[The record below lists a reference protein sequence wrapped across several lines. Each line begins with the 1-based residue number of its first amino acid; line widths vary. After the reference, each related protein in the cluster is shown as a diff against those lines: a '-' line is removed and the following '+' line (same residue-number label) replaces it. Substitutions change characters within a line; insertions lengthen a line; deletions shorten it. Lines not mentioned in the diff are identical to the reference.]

1 MTLAGADASDSVYLQ
16 SWGVLAGVFVYYLLA
31 AVIVQWTSKRPVE
44 MTRYYPPEGVSPGL
58 AGYLYQ
64 NGRSERA
71 FAAAVISLIAKRHL
85 EIEKTKDWF
94 TFKRLHPPD
103 ASAPPEESAIL
114 SEIFFGERD
123 VYEGKRG
130 KHSSIFLA
138 FRKFEKIVQ
147 EQALPRLISS
157 HRVLWGVG
165 VVCLAFI
172 AERLTV
178 FLPLGGRKPKGE
190 DLDGLALFVIVGGF
204 CLFGAISAWVATLR
218 RVATHLPNNKG
229 PARPLGWTD
238 LFPVLLT
245 IGAIVSFGLL
255 AALTTLRYAA
265 FVLACALL
273 ASTFNHLLKAPTA
286 KGRKLLRELTGFRE
300 FLVRAESDRLAR
312 NNEADSTPR
321 GLELNVAYAVALD
334 VERGW
339 GEQFAED
346 LVELLQFDQAVAL
359 KGAPTRDGYTAKDQ
373 VEEPPVMPDDDNSI
387 LHLRLPAKK

>member
-1 MTLAGADASDSVYLQ
+1 MTLAGADAPDSVYLQ
-16 SWGVLAGVFVYYLLA
+16 SWGVLAAVFVYYLLA
-31 AVIVQWTSKRPVE
+31 TVIVQWTSKRTIE
-44 MTRYYPPEGVSPGL
+44 MTRYYPAEGVSPGL

-94 TFKRLHPPD
+94 TFKRLHAPET
-103 ASAPPEESAIL
+103 SATREESAIL

-123 VYEGKRG
+123 AYEAARG
-130 KHSSIFLA
+130 KHSRIFLA

-157 HRVLWGVG
+157 HREIWGVG
-165 VVCLAFI
+165 VVCLVFI
-172 AERLTV
+172 AERLASCV
-178 FLPLGGRKPKGE
+178 PLYVRRERG
-190 DLDGLALFVIVGGF
+190 DSDGLALVSLIGGF
-204 CLFGAISAWVATLR
+204 CLFGAIGAWVATLR

-245 IGAIVSFGLL
+245 IGAVVSFGLL

-312 NNEADSTPR
+312 TNEADSTPR
-321 GLELNVAYAVALD
+321 SLELNVAYAVALD

-346 LVELLQFDQAVAL
+346 LIEMLQFDEAVAL
-359 KGAPTRDGYTAKDQ
+359 KGAPARDGDTGKDQ
-373 VEEPPVMPDDDNSI
+373 VEEPPATPDDDGSI